1 MKRTYQVVTKPST
14 LSSRELAEFLSK
26 DGQLLLPL
34 VELLERGEKAIDEV
48 IDVMGRATVEAV
60 LRMSAE
66 QLAGP
71 KRQGRRADDRA
82 LYWHGSQP
90 GRVTLSERQLRV
102 EKPRL
107 RKKTARQ
114 GERGEVAIPAYDAM
128 QRDQRLADRMLAIM
142 LNGVSTR
149 RYETVLPAM
158 AEQVGISKS
167 EVSRETIE
175 AGTRVLQDLAER
187 DFSKVDVLI
196 IYLDGIQFGNH
207 HVLAAVGVD
216 EDGKKYVLGVRSGA
230 SENATVTTA
239 LLEDLVARGIR
250 PDRRRLFVVDGAKAL
265 RSAIAQVFGAGNEV
279 QRCRNH
285 KLRNVVGHLPNAQH
299 DQARATLR
307 AAWKLEAKEGMR
319 KLDQYASWL
328 QRDWPDAAASVRE
341 GLDGDLHR
349 ESARPARITA
359 HVPRAQATRT
369 GRSAIVAHAATR
381 RADAADHGTRRA
393 RPRLRGSMPR
403 GCAPR
408 VDIGGFPWY
417 TRPETGLEHA
427 AAAGRR
433 ALRGWWTEPGV
444 PGPALRCGHQWVSRR
459 AAPKGCPCGLGVSD
473 RAVRSAGR
481 ARDRRPSRSGSSCN
495 SAVPAP

>member
-158 AEQVGISKS
+158 AEQVGIGKS

-216 EDGKKYVLGVRSGA
+216 EDGRSTCSA
-230 SENATVTTA
+230 CAAV
-239 LLEDLVARGIR
+239 
-250 PDRRRLFVVDGAKAL
+250 PL
-265 RSAIAQVFGAGNEV
+265 R
-279 QRCRNH
+279 
-285 KLRNVVGHLPNAQH
+285 
-299 DQARATLR
+299 
-307 AAWKLEAKEGMR
+307 
-319 KLDQYASWL
+319 
-328 QRDWPDAAASVRE
+328 
-341 GLDGDLHR
+341 
-349 ESARPARITA
+349 
-359 HVPRAQATRT
+359 
-369 GRSAIVAHAATR
+369 
-381 RADAADHGTRRA
+381 
-393 RPRLRGSMPR
+393 
-403 GCAPR
+403 
-408 VDIGGFPWY
+408 
-417 TRPETGLEHA
+417 TRP
-427 AAAGRR
+427 
-433 ALRGWWTEPGV
+433 
-444 PGPALRCGHQWVSRR
+444 
-459 AAPKGCPCGLGVSD
+459 
-473 RAVRSAGR
+473 
-481 ARDRRPSRSGSSCN
+481 
-495 SAVPAP
+495 

>member
-158 AEQVGISKS
+158 AEQVGIGKS

-239 LLEDLVARGIR
+239 LLERWISSLAGSAPTDVGCSSSMERRRYAARSPRCSAPATRYSAVASPHLGGAHRGTARSHAGRTEGRSRHARECADGLACRTRPRVDRQKKRSAHPNTIGLTSRRRAARGMWRRRPGIR
-250 PDRRRLFVVDGAKAL
+250 PTSCFWTKPASPTICSDD
-265 RSAIAQVFGAGNEV
+265 SAA
-279 QRCRNH
+279 
-285 KLRNVVGHLPNAQH
+285 
-299 DQARATLR
+299 
-307 AAWKLEAKEGMR
+307 
-319 KLDQYASWL
+319 
-328 QRDWPDAAASVRE
+328 
-341 GLDGDLHR
+341 
-349 ESARPARITA
+349 
-359 HVPRAQATRT
+359 PRAE
-369 GRSAIVAHAATR
+369 
-381 RADAADHGTRRA
+381 
-393 RPRLRGSMPR
+393 
-403 GCAPR
+403 R
-408 VDIGGFPWY
+408 VSTTTP
-417 TRPETGLEHA
+417 
-427 AAAGRR
+427 RR
-433 ALRGWWTEPGV
+433 AL
-444 PGPALRCGHQWVSRR
+444 A
-459 AAPKGCPCGLGVSD
+459 D
-473 RAVRSAGR
+473 
-481 ARDRRPSRSGSSCN
+481 
-495 SAVPAP
+495 

>member
-1 MKRTYQVVTKPST
+1 M
-14 LSSRELAEFLSK
+14 
-26 DGQLLLPL
+26 
-34 VELLERGEKAIDEV
+34 
-48 IDVMGRATVEAV
+48 
-60 LRMSAE
+60 
-66 QLAGP
+66 
-71 KRQGRRADDRA
+71 
-82 LYWHGSQP
+82 
-90 GRVTLSERQLRV
+90 

-158 AEQVGISKS
+158 AEQVGIGKS

-265 RSAIAQVFGAGNEV
+265 RSAIAQVFGAGTTRYSAV
-279 QRCRNH
+279 ATTSCGMSSATCR
-285 KLRNVVGHLPNAQH
+285 
-299 DQARATLR
+299 
-307 AAWKLEAKEGMR
+307 
-319 KLDQYASWL
+319 
-328 QRDWPDAAASVRE
+328 
-341 GLDGDLHR
+341 
-349 ESARPARITA
+349 
-359 HVPRAQATRT
+359 TRST
-369 GRSAIVAHAATR
+369 TRHGPPCAPPGSSRLR
-381 RADAADHGTRRA
+381 RACASLTST
-393 RPRLRGSMPR
+393 PRGSN
-403 GCAPR
+403 A
-408 VDIGGFPWY
+408 
-417 TRPETGLEHA
+417 TGPMQQ
-427 AAAGRR
+427 R
-433 ALRGWWTEPGV
+433 AFEK
-444 PGPALRCGHQWVSRR
+444 ASM
-459 AAPKGCPCGLGVSD
+459 
-473 RAVRSAGR
+473 RSS
-481 ARDRRPSRSGSSCN
+481 P
-495 SAVPAP
+495 

>member
-90 GRVTLSERQLRV
+90 GGRVTLSERQLRV

-114 GERGEVAIPAYDAM
+114 GERGEVALPAYDAM
-128 QRDQRLADRMLAIM
+128 QRDQRLAAGSTNTARISPGIVSQNPTIALPASADRMLAIM

-158 AEQVGISKS
+158 AEQVGIGKS

-175 AGTRVLQDLAER
+175 AGTRVLQDVAER

-207 HVLAAVGVD
+207 HVLAAVGV
-216 EDGKKYVLGVRSGA
+216 GS
-230 SENATVTTA
+230 
-239 LLEDLVARGIR
+239 R
-250 PDRRRLFVVDGAKAL
+250 PG
-265 RSAIAQVFGAGNEV
+265 
-279 QRCRNH
+279 
-285 KLRNVVGHLPNAQH
+285 
-299 DQARATLR
+299 
-307 AAWKLEAKEGMR
+307 
-319 KLDQYASWL
+319 
-328 QRDWPDAAASVRE
+328 ASVR
-341 GLDGDLHR
+341 
-349 ESARPARITA
+349 
-359 HVPRAQATRT
+359 
-369 GRSAIVAHAATR
+369 
-381 RADAADHGTRRA
+381 
-393 RPRLRGSMPR
+393 
-403 GCAPR
+403 
-408 VDIGGFPWY
+408 
-417 TRPETGLEHA
+417 
-427 AAAGRR
+427 
-433 ALRGWWTEPGV
+433 
-444 PGPALRCGHQWVSRR
+444 
-459 AAPKGCPCGLGVSD
+459 
-473 RAVRSAGR
+473 
-481 ARDRRPSRSGSSCN
+481 
-495 SAVPAP
+495 

>member
-1 MKRTYQVVTKPST
+1 
-14 LSSRELAEFLSK
+14 
-26 DGQLLLPL
+26 
-34 VELLERGEKAIDEV
+34 
-48 IDVMGRATVEAV
+48 
-60 LRMSAE
+60 
-66 QLAGP
+66 
-71 KRQGRRADDRA
+71 
-82 LYWHGSQP
+82 
-90 GRVTLSERQLRV
+90 
-102 EKPRL
+102 
-107 RKKTARQ
+107 
-114 GERGEVAIPAYDAM
+114 
-128 QRDQRLADRMLAIM
+128 MLAIM

-158 AEQVGISKS
+158 AEQVGIGKS

-285 KLRNVVGHLPNAQH
+285 TLRNVVGHLPNAQH

-341 GLDGDLHR
+341 GLDEIFTVNRLGLPASLRTCLTTTNIIDSTHSGIRQRTRRVTNWKNGEMALR
-349 ESARPARITA
+349 WSAVAFVETEKNYRRITGYEHLWMLKA
-359 HVPRAQATRT
+359 H
-369 GRSAIVAHAATR
+369 
-381 RADAADHGTRRA
+381 
-393 RPRLRGSMPR
+393 L
-403 GCAPR
+403 
-408 VDIGGFPWY
+408 
-417 TRPETGLEHA
+417 
-427 AAAGRR
+427 
-433 ALRGWWTEPGV
+433 
-444 PGPALRCGHQWVSRR
+444 
-459 AAPKGCPCGLGVSD
+459 D
-473 RAVRSAGR
+473 RDDDNIAEMQKVG
-481 ARDRRPSRSGSSCN
+481 
-495 SAVPAP
+495 

>member
-1 MKRTYQVVTKPST
+1 
-14 LSSRELAEFLSK
+14 
-26 DGQLLLPL
+26 
-34 VELLERGEKAIDEV
+34 
-48 IDVMGRATVEAV
+48 
-60 LRMSAE
+60 
-66 QLAGP
+66 
-71 KRQGRRADDRA
+71 
-82 LYWHGSQP
+82 
-90 GRVTLSERQLRV
+90 
-102 EKPRL
+102 
-107 RKKTARQ
+107 
-114 GERGEVAIPAYDAM
+114 M

-158 AEQVGISKS
+158 AEQVGIGKS

-299 DQARATLR
+299 DQARATCAPPGSSRL
-307 AAWKLEAKEGMR
+307 
-319 KLDQYASWL
+319 
-328 QRDWPDAAASVRE
+328 
-341 GLDGDLHR
+341 
-349 ESARPARITA
+349 
-359 HVPRAQATRT
+359 
-369 GRSAIVAHAATR
+369 R
-381 RADAADHGTRRA
+381 RACASLTST
-393 RPRLRGSMPR
+393 PRGSN
-403 GCAPR
+403 A
-408 VDIGGFPWY
+408 
-417 TRPETGLEHA
+417 TGPMQQ
-427 AAAGRR
+427 R
-433 ALRGWWTEPGV
+433 AFEK
-444 PGPALRCGHQWVSRR
+444 ASM
-459 AAPKGCPCGLGVSD
+459 
-473 RAVRSAGR
+473 RSS
-481 ARDRRPSRSGSSCN
+481 P
-495 SAVPAP
+495 

>member
-158 AEQVGISKS
+158 AEQVGIGKS

-250 PDRRRLFVVDGAKAL
+250 PDRRRLFVVA
-265 RSAIAQVFGAGNEV
+265 RSP
-279 QRCRNH
+279 RC
-285 KLRNVVGHLPNAQH
+285 
-299 DQARATLR
+299 
-307 AAWKLEAKEGMR
+307 
-319 KLDQYASWL
+319 
-328 QRDWPDAAASVRE
+328 
-341 GLDGDLHR
+341 
-349 ESARPARITA
+349 SAP
-359 HVPRAQATRT
+359 ATRYSAVAT
-369 GRSAIVAHAATR
+369 TSCGMSSATCRTRSTTRHGPPCAPPGSSRLR
-381 RADAADHGTRRA
+381 RACASLTST
-393 RPRLRGSMPR
+393 PRGSN
-403 GCAPR
+403 A
-408 VDIGGFPWY
+408 
-417 TRPETGLEHA
+417 TGPMQQ
-427 AAAGRR
+427 R
-433 ALRGWWTEPGV
+433 AFEK
-444 PGPALRCGHQWVSRR
+444 ASM
-459 AAPKGCPCGLGVSD
+459 
-473 RAVRSAGR
+473 RSS
-481 ARDRRPSRSGSSCN
+481 P
-495 SAVPAP
+495 

>member
-158 AEQVGISKS
+158 AEQVGIGKS

-175 AGTRVLQDLAER
+175 AGRESSRTWLSETSARSTCDYLPRR
-187 DFSKVDVLI
+187 DP
-196 IYLDGIQFGNH
+196 
-207 HVLAAVGVD
+207 
-216 EDGKKYVLGVRSGA
+216 VREPPCSGG
-230 SENATVTTA
+230 
-239 LLEDLVARGIR
+239 RGG
-250 PDRRRLFVVDGAKAL
+250 RRR
-265 RSAIAQVFGAGNEV
+265 REEV
-279 QRCRNH
+279 RARRAQRC
-285 KLRNVVGHLPNAQH
+285 L
-299 DQARATLR
+299 
-307 AAWKLEAKEGMR
+307 
-319 KLDQYASWL
+319 
-328 QRDWPDAAASVRE
+328 
-341 GLDGDLHR
+341 
-349 ESARPARITA
+349 
-359 HVPRAQATRT
+359 
-369 GRSAIVAHAATR
+369 
-381 RADAADHGTRRA
+381 
-393 RPRLRGSMPR
+393 
-403 GCAPR
+403 
-408 VDIGGFPWY
+408 
-417 TRPETGLEHA
+417 
-427 AAAGRR
+427 
-433 ALRGWWTEPGV
+433 
-444 PGPALRCGHQWVSRR
+444 
-459 AAPKGCPCGLGVSD
+459 
-473 RAVRSAGR
+473 
-481 ARDRRPSRSGSSCN
+481 
-495 SAVPAP
+495 

>member
-66 QLAGP
+66 QRAGP

-158 AEQVGISKS
+158 AEQVGIGKS

-285 KLRNVVGHLPNAQH
+285 TLRNVVGHLPNAQH
-299 DQARATLR
+299 DQVT
-307 AAWKLEAKEGMR
+307 
-319 KLDQYASWL
+319 ST
-328 QRDWPDAAASVRE
+328 P
-341 GLDGDLHR
+341 
-349 ESARPARITA
+349 
-359 HVPRAQATRT
+359 
-369 GRSAIVAHAATR
+369 
-381 RADAADHGTRRA
+381 
-393 RPRLRGSMPR
+393 RGSN
-403 GCAPR
+403 A
-408 VDIGGFPWY
+408 
-417 TRPETGLEHA
+417 TGPMQQ
-427 AAAGRR
+427 R
-433 ALRGWWTEPGV
+433 AFEK
-444 PGPALRCGHQWVSRR
+444 ASM
-459 AAPKGCPCGLGVSD
+459 
-473 RAVRSAGR
+473 RSS
-481 ARDRRPSRSGSSCN
+481 P
-495 SAVPAP
+495 

>member
-1 MKRTYQVVTKPST
+1 MKRTYQVVTKAST

-107 RKKTARQ
+107 RKKTARP

-149 RYETVLPAM
+149 RDETVLPAM
-158 AEQVGISKS
+158 AEQVGIGKS

-250 PDRRRLFVVDGAKAL
+250 PDRRRRFVVDGAKAL
-265 RSAIAQVFGAGNEV
+265 RSAIAQVFGAGNEG

-285 KLRNVVGHLPNAQH
+285 TLRNVVGHLPNAQH

-307 AAWKLEAKEGMR
+307 AAWKLEAQEGMR

-341 GLDGDLHR
+341 GLDEIFTVNRLGLPASLRTCLTTTNIIDSTHSGIRQRTRRVTNWKNGEMALRWSAVAFVETGEELPTHHR
-349 ESARPARITA
+349 LRASLDAEGTPGSRRRQHCRDAEGRITCV
-359 HVPRAQATRT
+359 H
-369 GRSAIVAHAATR
+369 
-381 RADAADHGTRRA
+381 
-393 RPRLRGSMPR
+393 
-403 GCAPR
+403 
-408 VDIGGFPWY
+408 
-417 TRPETGLEHA
+417 
-427 AAAGRR
+427 
-433 ALRGWWTEPGV
+433 
-444 PGPALRCGHQWVSRR
+444 RCR
-459 AAPKGCPCGLGVSD
+459 
-473 RAVRSAGR
+473 
-481 ARDRRPSRSGSSCN
+481 
-495 SAVPAP
+495 